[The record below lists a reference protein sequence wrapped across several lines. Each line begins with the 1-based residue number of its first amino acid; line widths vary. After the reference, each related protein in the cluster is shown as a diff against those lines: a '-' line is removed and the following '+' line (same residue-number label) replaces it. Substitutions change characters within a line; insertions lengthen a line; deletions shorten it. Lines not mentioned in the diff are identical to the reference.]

1 MITEKGTLIVGVE
14 FAGKIHK
21 AFELRSALVRDSIE
35 AVEEDARAVKNE
47 SYMGLCLIAK
57 QLLALG
63 DIPKKEITPAMLMDM
78 NEIDMA
84 EITEANRRLQKR
96 LRQFRGT
103 VAADPPDNSGDATA
117 RV

>member
-1 MITEKGTLIVGVE
+1 MITEKGTLIIGVKI
-14 FAGKIHK
+14 AGKIHK
-21 AFELRSALVRDSIE
+21 EFELRPALVRDSIE
-35 AVEEDARAVKNE
+35 AVEEDARAVQNE

-57 QLLALG
+57 QLLQLG
-63 DIPKKEITPAMLMDM
+63 DIAKKEITPAMLMDM

-96 LRQFRGT
+96 LRRFRGK
-103 VAADPPDNSGDATA
+103 VAADAPNNSGDATA